1 MPAWLS
7 QAVAELSWAKG
18 ALWAVESFALY
29 CFATVG
35 FDVIHWLLHACWR
48 SANPLLKA
56 VGGLHHVHHQFLGP
70 SLRHDDRFILRNFIQ
85 HRMGEFANQVL
96 FTAAAFAVLPPAP
109 VVLTLIIFTV
119 QFVACTA
126 QRGKDSH
133 HQELAVVKAPLSG
146 VFVDANYHALHHI
159 HPDQYFSSVVT
170 VFDKLFGTGCQ
181 VAGRKVVMTGAH
193 GAFGAPLKA
202 ILEGQGATVT
212 GLTFGVDYGYGDY
225 GRARAA
231 LREADILVLA
241 HGSKVKDAMA
251 ANCDSFVELIELF
264 REETRER
271 RFPPEV
277 WAVGSEIE
285 AHPAWGNPELQ
296 IYLESKRAFARH
308 ARRYF
313 HEPSLLYRHIV
324 PSAFTS
330 PMGKGL
336 ISGTTAARWAWFL
349 IRRGYRY
356 VPVSYSGIALLN
368 YVKFVLRLH
377 ALPDPHPDRNRVRLL
392 AAPRA

>member
-1 MPAWLS
+1 
-7 QAVAELSWAKG
+7 
-18 ALWAVESFALY
+18 
-29 CFATVG
+29 
-35 FDVIHWLLHACWR
+35 
-48 SANPLLKA
+48 
-56 VGGLHHVHHQFLGP
+56 
-70 SLRHDDRFILRNFIQ
+70 
-85 HRMGEFANQVL
+85 
-96 FTAAAFAVLPPAP
+96 
-109 VVLTLIIFTV
+109 
-119 QFVACTA
+119 
-126 QRGKDSH
+126 
-133 HQELAVVKAPLSG
+133 
-146 VFVDANYHALHHI
+146 
-159 HPDQYFSSVVT
+159 
-170 VFDKLFGTGCQ
+170 
-181 VAGRKVVMTGAH
+181 
-193 GAFGAPLKA
+193 
-202 ILEGQGATVT
+202 
-212 GLTFGVDYGYGDY
+212 
-225 GRARAA
+225 
-231 LREADILVLA
+231 
-241 HGSKVKDAMA
+241 MA